1 MRFTIL
7 AAVLIASGFTEAW
20 ADDSADIRERAESG
34 DAAAQFELGDHYLIE
49 AGKARS
55 QRRVQRD
62 EKRAFEWYSK
72 SAEQGFAMAQFN
84 LGRMYL
90 LGRGVP
96 QDKSLGVD
104 WQVKAAEQGLAEA
117 QFEIGH
123 RYLYGG
129 ILEQDIEL
137 ALDMF
142 VRAANQRYVKA
153 QKQLGI
159 LYFEGDVV
167 AADLVQSHL
176 WFSVAALNDDKAAK
190 GYLPMLESI
199 MDETQIDEARA
210 LAAQWQANHMGE

>member
-1 MRFTIL
+1 MRFAFI
-7 AAVLIASGFTEAW
+7 ASVLIAFCSATSW
-20 ADDSADIRERAESG
+20 ADATDDVRKKAESG
-34 DAAAQFELGDHYLIE
+34 DAAAQFELAQIYLRE
-49 AGKARS
+49 ASNARS
-55 QRRVQRD
+55 ERRKLRD
-62 EKRAFEWYSK
+62 LERAVDWFSK
-72 SAEQGFAMAQFN
+72 SAEQDFARAQFR

-90 LGRGVP
+90 LGRGVT

-129 ILEQDIEL
+129 ILEQDIDL

-142 VRAANQRYVKA
+142 TKAANQRYVDA

-167 AADLVQSHL
+167 APDLIQSHL
-176 WFSVAALNDDKAAK
+176 WFSVAALNDDRAAQ

-199 MDETQIDEARA
+199 MDEAQVDEARA
-210 LAAQWQANHMGE
+210 LAAQWQADYMDE